1 MLWDKPEAFS
11 LDISVRSP
19 ESTQDTE
26 IEVVKSFYFDFDLND
41 SAEKEDIASLE
52 LFLEEV
58 IGKVEQLGLSSP
70 IKSFT
75 GNGFHL
81 LFAMPELAVNEY
93 PKRPSTA
100 TLFRAISTETQACLS
115 RTDWEERIR
124 RIENCLVVIKERM
137 RGHSERIHSSE
148 LDRLVLK
155 AKKGCDTL

>member
-1 MLWDKPEAFS
+1 MSRK
-11 LDISVRSP
+11 
-19 ESTQDTE
+19 
-26 IEVVKSFYFDFDLND
+26 K
-41 SAEKEDIASLE
+41 
-52 LFLEEV
+52 
-58 IGKVEQLGLSSP
+58 
-70 IKSFT
+70 
-75 GNGFHL
+75 
-81 LFAMPELAVNEY
+81 PELAYRESIADLWGYPEAKY

-100 TLFRAISTETQACLS
+100 TLFRSITTEAQACLS